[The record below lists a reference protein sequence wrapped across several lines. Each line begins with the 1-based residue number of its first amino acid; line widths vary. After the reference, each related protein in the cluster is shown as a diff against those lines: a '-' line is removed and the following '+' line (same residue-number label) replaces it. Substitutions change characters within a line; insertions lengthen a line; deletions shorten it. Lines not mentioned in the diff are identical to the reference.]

1 MAGVEQMSIV
11 APVVM
16 TDVTEQLN
24 LNIEIA
30 AIHKQRL
37 ALQCEL
43 KRLKET
49 EKEIHERQQTLWQE
63 QNMTF
68 WDAFRDAGGEG

>member
-1 MAGVEQMSIV
+1 MDNITG
-11 APVVM
+11 
-16 TDVTEQLN
+16 QLE
-24 LNIEIA
+24 LNVEIA

-43 KRLKET
+43 KKLKKV
-49 EKEIHERQQTLWQE
+49 EKEIHERQERLWQE

-68 WDAFRDAGGEG
+68 WDAFREAGGE